1 MYRELNEIMREVEK
15 FREADNQIRKQIG
28 MEPTVD
34 EAIEKAVAACMR
46 DDR

>member
-34 EAIEKAVAACMR
+34 EALDKAVEAIRMS
-46 DDR
+46 DQ